1 MGKYIVISTVLVL
14 VLGSMVFAQQ
24 SAQNANKASATGAA
38 TSAAETTASV
48 KIDGNN
54 ISVKYSAPSM
64 NGRKI
69 FGAVVPFD
77 KIWHVGDK
85 SATAFHTDVDLVFK
99 GVNLKKG
106 DYAVFV
112 LPGAEKWQLI
122 FAKPA
127 ALQSQTLDPKLEVG
141 RATMVLNK
149 SAAAVETCKLTLTKT
164 ATVAGKLDLAWENMV
179 ATATFYIDKVGSHW
193 EW

>member
-1 MGKYIVISTVLVL
+1 MKKLVCISALLVMA
-14 VLGSMVFAQQ
+14 LGAVSFAQQ
-24 SAQNANKASATGAA
+24 SAPK
-38 TSAAETTASV
+38 TSAGPAAGAPAAEMTASV

-54 ISVKYSAPSM
+54 ISVKYSAPSS

-69 FGAVVPFD
+69 FGAIVPYD
-77 KIWHVGDK
+77 KVWRIGEK
-85 SATAFHTDVDLVFK
+85 LPTAFHTDADLVFK
-99 GVNLKKG
+99 GVTVKKG
-106 DYAVFV
+106 DYALFV

-141 RATMVLNK
+141 RANMVLTK
-149 SAAAVETCKLTLTKT
+149 PAAVEETCKLTLTKT
-164 ATVAGKLDLAWENMV
+164 ATVAGKLDLAWENTI
-179 ATATFYIDKVGSHW
+179 ATAAFYIDKAGANA